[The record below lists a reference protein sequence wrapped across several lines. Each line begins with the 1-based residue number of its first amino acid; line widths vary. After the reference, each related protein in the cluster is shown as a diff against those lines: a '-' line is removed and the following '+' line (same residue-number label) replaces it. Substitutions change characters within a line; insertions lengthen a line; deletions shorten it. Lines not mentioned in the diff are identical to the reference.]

1 MSDLSYF
8 RGLAAGTRRRQ
19 PYAADE
25 YRAVSGSKVELVP
38 NSKGEILQAC
48 DALKDHIAR
57 CETFDVQALE
67 EISALMGDVASGCDW
82 LHKQLGA
89 AKPQGRVPR

>member
-19 PYAADE
+19 PYGGRATDE
-25 YRAVSGSKVELVP
+25 YRAVTGSKVELVP

-48 DALKDHIAR
+48 DALKDYIAR
-57 CETFDVQALE
+57 CDTFDVQALE
-67 EISALMGDVASGCDW
+67 EISALMGDVATVRLDE
-82 LHKQLGA
+82 
-89 AKPQGRVPR
+89 